1 MNIKLNNKHG
11 TKNRLISILNW
22 NEYQSKDTS
31 TEQQVNNN
39 WTTSEHKQECK
50 NNIISFINKEI
61 KVEPKPKKDR
71 PEFDVIE
78 ADPLLKKYI
87 EEHKGEKEDDDLIE
101 DYFWEGLAR

>member
-11 TKNRLISILNW
+11 TKNRLISIVNW
-22 NEYQSKDTS
+22 NEYQSKDTNS
-31 TEQQVNNN
+31 EQQVNNN

-50 NNIISFINKEI
+50 NNIILFNNKEI
-61 KVEPKPKKDR
+61 KAKPRVKKEHK
-71 PEFDVIE
+71 EFDVIE

-87 EEHKGEKEDDDLIE
+87 EKHKGEKPEEDLIE